1 MQHLETNSTYS
12 DQLLFARIA
21 TGDEAAFRALFNLYR
36 KTIFGVALKLTKQPD
51 LSEEITQ
58 EVFINLWVNR
68 SKLPGIDKP
77 DAYLFRILYNKISD
91 YLRKESNR
99 TKILQNALRFSSG
112 NVNSTQETIDAH
124 DSEKRIEE
132 ALRQLPAQQKLVY
145 QLSRQQGLSITE
157 IATRAQC
164 SPHTVKS
171 HLAKA
176 ISFIRAYL
184 KDIAFVTA
192 ILEGLR
198 EHSPSEKNFCS
209 PLILFHL
216 RSVFTK

>member
-1 MQHLETNSTYS
+1 METNNTYS
-12 DQLLFARIA
+12 DQLLFTRIA
-21 TGDEAAFRALFNLYR
+21 GDDPTAFRLLFNRYR
-36 KTIFGVALKLTKQPD
+36 KTIFGIALKLTKQFE
-51 LSEEITQ
+51 LAEEITQ

-77 DAYLFRILYNKISD
+77 DSYLFRILYNKISD

-99 TKILQNALRFSSG
+99 ARILQHALAFSAAG
-112 NVNSTQETIDAH
+112 TNPTQETIDAH
-124 DSEKRIEE
+124 DSEKRIHE
-132 ALRQLPAQQKLVY
+132 AIQQLPAQQKLVY

-157 IATRAQC
+157 IASQLDI

-198 EHSPSEKNFCS
+198 ENSPF
-209 PLILFHL
+209 
-216 RSVFTK
+216 

>member
-1 MQHLETNSTYS
+1 METNIIYS
-12 DQLLFARIA
+12 DQQLFDRIAGNDDIAFRLLFNR
-21 TGDEAAFRALFNLYR
+21 YR

-51 LSEEITQ
+51 LAEEITQ

-68 SKLPGIDKP
+68 TKLPAVDKP
-77 DAYLFRILYNKISD
+77 DAYLFRILYNKTSD
-91 YLRKESNR
+91 YLRRESNR

-132 ALRQLPAQQKLVY
+132 AIRQLPAQQKLVY
-145 QLSRQQGLSITE
+145 QLSRQQGLSIQE
-157 IATRAQC
+157 IAAELNI

-176 ISFIRAYL
+176 LSFIRTYL
-184 KDIAFVTA
+184 KDIAFITV

-198 EHSPSEKNFCS
+198 ENAPF
-209 PLILFHL
+209 
-216 RSVFTK
+216 